1 MPFFAG
7 PSTPEKELGGSSG
20 GGDSEAAAG
29 GGSARRRPHYPLV
42 YISDV
47 KGMPP
52 ATEALLLGSTIGT
65 TTHTNARIYLY
76 IHAVSVMQMKHAKVL
91 PRQAWFGQSGTDG
104 VDWLFEM
111 DRRAHSGRTVEGN
124 VTQHYHDTPL

>member
-65 TTHTNARIYLY
+65 TTHTNASIYTY
-76 IHAVSVMQMKHAKVL
+76 MQFRL
-91 PRQAWFGQSGTDG
+91 CT
-104 VDWLFEM
+104 
-111 DRRAHSGRTVEGN
+111 
-124 VTQHYHDTPL
+124 

>member
-7 PSTPEKELGGSSG
+7 PSEKELGGSSG

-29 GGSARRRPHYPLV
+29 GGSVRRRPHYPLV

-65 TTHTNARIYLY
+65 TTHTNASIYTY
-76 IHAVSVMQMKHAKVL
+76 MQFRL
-91 PRQAWFGQSGTDG
+91 CT
-104 VDWLFEM
+104 
-111 DRRAHSGRTVEGN
+111 
-124 VTQHYHDTPL
+124 